1 MQVISI
7 FERLFFIEVILILIK
22 TNQKIY
28 FLNSNITSKIL
39 CFLKIK
45 RIRKIDWDLIKLEVN
60 NYKIITKIKENQE
73 VSNFVY
79 SFLDETKKNSKIE
92 NNFFHYLVKYT
103 SNQKIIGKLSLENL
117 LVFLEAFEI
126 LLINSK
132 KQYYFE
138 SSILDNFILKK
149 YSSDSRS
156 FFFKKMKFKN
166 SFFIFF
172 FLIKKIRYLFIFET
186 LKFQNKSIVVMDSPE
201 MNNPEIFFKEN
212 NFYNK
217 IIFLTNQKKNIHKMY
232 YNYYKFID
240 LKIILT
246 TLKLHILKKFAK
258 NSQMNSLFLKY
269 YFEKLIFKKIF
280 TKYNIKKFVTAYLP
294 QPFSSSAVA
303 AIHEL
308 NGKTCGFT
316 MSFCEKYSSNLNI
329 DAYDYFISIN
339 NDKYKKLKISNLK
352 SICNLGYIGDYKF
365 KKNKQD
371 SKILRQE
378 ILNNGAKYVVGFYD
392 QGHHKDKMFEI
403 GYHVARQ
410 GYEFL
415 LNKIIQNQN
424 IGLIIKPKKPK
435 FLKEKLGSS
444 YNLLLKAKDTGR
456 LIVLDDYPIHHVK
469 NFEDNP
475 AKVGFASDLTI
486 HDTLLAGTAGLESA
500 LTGCKSVYFDYYN
513 SKQNQFLDIDLKIV
527 FNDWNVLWDH
537 IENDMK
543 NENTTLGDW
552 DKIINN
558 FDKYRDGKSNQR
570 IINFINDF

>member
-73 VSNFVY
+73 VINFVY

-217 IIFLTNQKKNIHKMY
+217 IIFLTNQK
-232 YNYYKFID
+232 
-240 LKIILT
+240 
-246 TLKLHILKKFAK
+246 
-258 NSQMNSLFLKY
+258 
-269 YFEKLIFKKIF
+269 
-280 TKYNIKKFVTAYLP
+280 
-294 QPFSSSAVA
+294 
-303 AIHEL
+303 
-308 NGKTCGFT
+308 
-316 MSFCEKYSSNLNI
+316 
-329 DAYDYFISIN
+329 
-339 NDKYKKLKISNLK
+339 
-352 SICNLGYIGDYKF
+352 
-365 KKNKQD
+365 
-371 SKILRQE
+371 
-378 ILNNGAKYVVGFYD
+378 
-392 QGHHKDKMFEI
+392 
-403 GYHVARQ
+403 
-410 GYEFL
+410 
-415 LNKIIQNQN
+415 
-424 IGLIIKPKKPK
+424 
-435 FLKEKLGSS
+435 
-444 YNLLLKAKDTGR
+444 
-456 LIVLDDYPIHHVK
+456 
-469 NFEDNP
+469 
-475 AKVGFASDLTI
+475 
-486 HDTLLAGTAGLESA
+486 
-500 LTGCKSVYFDYYN
+500 
-513 SKQNQFLDIDLKIV
+513 
-527 FNDWNVLWDH
+527 
-537 IENDMK
+537 
-543 NENTTLGDW
+543 
-552 DKIINN
+552 
-558 FDKYRDGKSNQR
+558 
-570 IINFINDF
+570 